1 MIDAGAPTHSP
12 GAASRTALSPWL
24 ASLTDLQRWLADHAP
39 SIWPDHG
46 ERRAADLLNLLRET
60 LESLARGEQAVLR
73 PSELTQAAPTNR
85 IDTLLAGRAQQ
96 HVQSVSSSRAR
107 RRAVLNLGLWNALRR
122 LGETTPSMAAL
133 HAALAAPAA
142 LAPGLTPA
150 LQFAAMPSA
159 RGFFDNAVRG
169 VLAALARKHDRDGAR
184 YASVAPEHA
193 FECSLPS
200 LAAWSQAWS
209 VAVAGVWLD
218 NLQRHA
224 ANDLSRVLCHLWSD
238 AAERVRF
245 RAGAGMTAL
254 PAHAGDLHL
263 DLWTCAVKAQALAFD
278 GARWRTA
285 GGGRRWHTVRI
296 DMHELGAGE
305 QRLSGNG
312 AAQRSRNGLGV
323 EALYQT
329 VFIDRVQAL
338 CERAG
343 ATDAQAPHEQTIE
356 IEMERPRSG
365 HLPNLKMLVRWRDP
379 GREPL
384 RFADGGP
391 ETSLSAADRQ
401 ALQGLIERHADAALS
416 HELDARA
423 IDWRGAV
430 SARVADETGVAPA
443 ALGDGLLWPA
453 LDAAVQWID
462 PALLVR
468 CDGRWYELPVLI
480 DEAADG
486 RTCWLLARDSA
497 WPPRLDVQRL
507 RDGLATAGAVIWLAH
522 ETGLGAFVMAAVDVD
537 PSQPAAE
544 R

>member
-1 MIDAGAPTHSP
+1 MIDAGAPTHSA
-12 GAASRTALSPWL
+12 GAAASAALAPWL
-24 ASLTDLQRWLADHAP
+24 ASLPGLQRWLGEHAP
-39 SIWPDHG
+39 SIWPEHG
-46 ERRAADLLNLLRET
+46 ERRAADLLGLLRDT
-60 LESLARGEQAVLR
+60 LESLARGEEAVLR
-73 PSELTQAAPTNR
+73 PFAFAPPAPAHR
-85 IDTLLAGRAQQ
+85 IDTLLAGRARQ
-96 HVQSVSSSRAR
+96 HNESALSSRAR
-107 RRAVLNLGLWNALRR
+107 RRAVLNLGLWNALKK
-122 LGETTPSMAAL
+122 LGEASPSMAAL
-133 HAALAAPAA
+133 HAALAAPTA

-150 LQFAAMPSA
+150 LQFAATPTA
-159 RGFFDNAVRG
+159 RGFFDHAVRG
-169 VLAALARKHDRDGAR
+169 VLTALARKHDRAGAR

-312 AAQRSRNGLGV
+312 AAQRIRNGLGV

-343 ATDAQAPHEQTIE
+343 AADAKAHHDVSEQTIE

-379 GREPL
+379 GNEPL
-384 RFADGGP
+384 RFADAGP
-391 ETSLSAADRQ
+391 ETSLSAAD
-401 ALQGLIERHADAALS
+401 LQTLEDLIERHADAALS
-416 HELDARA
+416 RLLEAHA

-430 SARVADETGVAPA
+430 SARVTDETNAAPA

-468 CDGRWYELPVLI
+468 CDGRWYELPVQL

-486 RTCWLLARDSA
+486 RTCWLLAQDTA
-497 WPPRLDVQRL
+497 WPPHLDLQRL
-507 RDGLATAGAVIWLAH
+507 RDALATAGAVIWLVH
-522 ETGLGAFVMAAVDVD
+522 ESGLGAFVMAAVD
-537 PSQPAAE
+537 AE